1 MYISNVRIQNK
12 SLTSWKSI
20 KSVNP
25 NYIILNDNTIIKLKM
40 IDINQLVYKPKV
52 LNGINSN
59 FPDVSYRCEI
69 WAGSV
74 LVLIEERY

>member
-1 MYISNVRIQNK
+1 MYISDVRIQNRF
-12 SLTSWKSI
+12 STSWKSI
-20 KSVNP
+20 KTVNTD
-25 NYIILNDNTIIKLKM
+25 YIVLNDNTIIKLKM
-40 IDINQLVYKPKV
+40 SDINQLVHKSKV